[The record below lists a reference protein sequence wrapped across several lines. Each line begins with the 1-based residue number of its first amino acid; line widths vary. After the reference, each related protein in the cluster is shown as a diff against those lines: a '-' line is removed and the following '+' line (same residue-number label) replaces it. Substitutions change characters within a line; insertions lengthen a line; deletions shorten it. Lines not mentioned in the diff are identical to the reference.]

1 MERRLK
7 LASKGET
14 TTTWIKWH
22 FILSLDLSGV
32 NFQSFIL
39 FFLFS
44 SCSLLSS
51 VSALCRYLQA

>member
-7 LASKGET
+7 LVSKGET

-22 FILSLDLSGV
+22 FILSLNLSGMS
-32 NFQSFIL
+32 FQSF

-51 VSALCRYLQA
+51 VSALCRYLQV